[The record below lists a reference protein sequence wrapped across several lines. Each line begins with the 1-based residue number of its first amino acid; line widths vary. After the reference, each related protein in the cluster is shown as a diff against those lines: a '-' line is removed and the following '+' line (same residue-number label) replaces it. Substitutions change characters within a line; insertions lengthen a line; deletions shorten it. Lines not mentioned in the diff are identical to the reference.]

1 MNPTYKVIVLGDSNV
16 GKTCVIHRFCQQVY
30 NMFNTATIL
39 MDIYSKTINLSGGIE
54 ISLQIWDTVG
64 QERFRSITTSYYR
77 GAMGI
82 LLIYDVT
89 NMQSFR
95 RVPDWFECV
104 RENAPS
110 NVMVVLLGNKC
121 DSSNR
126 VIESDMGEKMA
137 ENFQVPFFEVSSKMD
152 ININEAFL
160 TLGEQMH
167 KHFRKT
173 GQENITLSEET
184 TENNNCQC

>member
-1 MNPTYKVIVLGDSNV
+1 
-16 GKTCVIHRFCQQVY
+16 
-30 NMFNTATIL
+30 

-95 RVPDWFECV
+95 HVPDWFECV
-104 RENAPS
+104 REVS
-110 NVMVVLLGNKC
+110 
-121 DSSNR
+121 
-126 VIESDMGEKMA
+126 
-137 ENFQVPFFEVSSKMD
+137 PFLK
-152 ININEAFL
+152 
-160 TLGEQMH
+160 
-167 KHFRKT
+167 
-173 GQENITLSEET
+173 
-184 TENNNCQC
+184 